1 MQMLKTI
8 LENWLIIVIII
19 LMVLEAVWFILV
31 FLKLTPKQQIERVQR
46 ALLYLVT
53 EAEKQLKS
61 NTGKAKRS
69 LVWNWIK
76 EKFPIISIFITEA
89 QYDTILDKALEELRT
104 LLETNSSLYDYVYGT
119 TTITGEETEAELLT
133 KAVEGK

>member
-1 MQMLKTI
+1 MLKTI